1 MISLIYKE
9 GFDNTVDSAR
19 IIHEVRNMLI
29 NNDTIIKDTDD
40 RIRQIS
46 EDVPL
51 PLSKE
56 DEELLRDM
64 YQYVIDSTD
73 EEKAE
78 KFNLRPAVG
87 ISAIQ
92 VGVPKKMTAIVVDD
106 TDKNGNP
113 LRWEF
118 MLVNP
123 KIVSSS
129 IQQAYLSGGEGCLS
143 VAEEHQGYVPRSAR
157 VKVRAYDL
165 LTDQN
170 IEIRAQGY
178 LAIVLQHELDHF
190 KGKLFYDH
198 IDKNNP
204 FKEVPGAIE
213 I

>member
-1 MISLIYKE
+1 
-9 GFDNTVDSAR
+9 
-19 IIHEVRNMLI
+19 MLI
-29 NNDTIIKDTDD
+29 NNDTIIKDTDE
-40 RIRQIS
+40 RIREIS

-64 YQYVIDSTD
+64 YQYVVDSTD

-106 TDKNGNP
+106 TDKNGDP
-113 LRWEF
+113 VRWEF

-129 IQQAYLSGGEGCLS
+129 IQQAYLSAGEGCLS

-165 LTDQN
+165 LTGQN

-198 IDKNNP
+198 INKEDP